1 MKQSD
6 KITALYC
13 RLSRDDDQQG
23 DSNSIV
29 NQKAFLARFAREKGF
44 RNIEYFVDDG
54 YSGANFQRP
63 DWQRMMAL
71 VDEGKIGI
79 VVAKDMSRIGRNYL
93 EVGMYTEITFPTES
107 MSGSSRS
114 TAAWTVPTSSD
125 NEFAPFLNII
135 NEFYVKDGSKKVRA
149 SMKLKG
155 ESGEHLTTIPPYGY
169 MKDPEDSEAMGR
181 RRMKP
186 PA

>member
-29 NQKAFLARFAREKGF
+29 NQRAFLTKFAKEKGF
-44 RNIEYFVDDG
+44 RNLEYFVDDG

-63 DWQRMMAL
+63 DWQRMMAM

-79 VVAKDMSRIGRNYL
+79 VIAKDDCVIIEPTQKDL
-93 EVGMYTEITFPTES
+93 ENQGFVA
-107 MSGSSRS
+107 GSIC
-114 TAAWTVPTSSD
+114 
-125 NEFAPFLNII
+125 F
-135 NEFYVKDGSKKVRA
+135 
-149 SMKLKG
+149 
-155 ESGEHLTTIPPYGY
+155 
-169 MKDPEDSEAMGR
+169 
-181 RRMKP
+181 
-186 PA
+186 